1 MSFNI
6 DIKILREFE
15 EGLNTRFPDRSRIP
29 AKIIGFGEISTVFI
43 IDHPSLNGYAF
54 KRLPIFSNET
64 EVAEYEQALK
74 EYINLLKNE
83 AGIEVLETEGIK
95 IKIPESRIV
104 YYIAQPVLPEF
115 SICNNLLHKIPKSEA
130 LKIFNS
136 VLINLKR
143 VWDFNARSK
152 NIKIGLDEQLSN
164 WAIKNLKSPE
174 QPIIDNPELLY
185 LDISTPLF
193 RKDGKEALKADLFL
207 KSTPPILRSVVKAL
221 FLKEILDRYYDFRLV
236 TIDMIAN
243 LFKENLA
250 HLIEPFIEH
259 ANHFFK
265 NNFPE
270 FNLKE
275 IIFKEVESYYKNDA
289 FIWSLFLSLRKFH
302 RTIATKILRRRYEFI
317 LPEKIQR

>member
-6 DIKILREFE
+6 DIKILMEFE
-15 EGLNTRFPDRSRIP
+15 EGLNTRFPGRSRIP

-43 IDHPSLNGYAF
+43 IDHPSLHGYAF
-54 KRLPIFSNET
+54 KRLPIFSNDT
-64 EVAEYEQALK
+64 EVVEYERALK

-83 AGIEVLETEGIK
+83 TDIGVLETEGIK
-95 IKIPESRIV
+95 VNIFNSRIV
-104 YYIAQPVLPEF
+104 YYIAQPVLPDF
-115 SICNNLLHKIPKSEA
+115 SICNNLLHKIPNSEA

-143 VWDFNARSK
+143 IWDFNVRNK
-152 NIKIGLDEQLSN
+152 NIQIGLDEQLSN

-174 QPIIDNPELLY
+174 QPISDNPELLY

-193 RKDGKEALKADLFL
+193 RKGGKEALNSDQFL
-207 KSTPPILRSVVKAL
+207 KSTPPLLRSVVKAI

-236 TIDMIAN
+236 IIDMIAN
-243 LFKENLA
+243 LFKENLTY
-250 HLIEPFIEH
+250 LIQPFIEQ
-259 ANHFFK
+259 ANYFFK
-265 NNFPE
+265 NNSPE

-275 IIFKEVESYYKNDA
+275 ILFNEVESYYKNDA

-317 LPEKIQR
+317 LPEKIER